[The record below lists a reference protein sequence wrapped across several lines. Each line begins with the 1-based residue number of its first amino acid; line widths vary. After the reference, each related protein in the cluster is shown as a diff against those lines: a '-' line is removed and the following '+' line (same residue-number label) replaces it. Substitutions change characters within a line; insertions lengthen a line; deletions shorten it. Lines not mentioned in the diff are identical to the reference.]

1 MSVVTPKAI
10 ARYSHTSLLQLGGGR
25 RISAC
30 GRSPPAQTVTLQSSR
45 VATATSHEPVF
56 SHPPR
61 AIGDTPGLTLKRR
74 EARLRTERLRTE
86 RLCREVAPP
95 LCCAKAYRRA
105 RCASPRRAKG
115 VQRMRLKTA
124 AQANRGKGRSRGRG
138 KGRAGPPAHRSTRA
152 AHRVAAHARLQVHG
166 GLGRPEAGA
175 RPTRS
180 DGARR
185 RLDVCRSC
193 GLARALVAAA
203 LGLVV
208 RDPLDLLA
216 HLARVEGEG

>member
-1 MSVVTPKAI
+1 
-10 ARYSHTSLLQLGGGR
+10 
-25 RISAC
+25 
-30 GRSPPAQTVTLQSSR
+30 
-45 VATATSHEPVF
+45 
-56 SHPPR
+56 
-61 AIGDTPGLTLKRR
+61 
-74 EARLRTERLRTE
+74 
-86 RLCREVAPP
+86 
-95 LCCAKAYRRA
+95 
-105 RCASPRRAKG
+105 
-115 VQRMRLKTA
+115 MRLKTA

-216 HLARVEGEG
+216 HLTRVEGEG